1 MSSSNFTKWT
11 RLLGSSSFDQ
21 GNALTT
27 GCDGSIFIAGNTN
40 GDLDGQTNIGYQDA
54 FLTKLTVPTE
64 SREERSVLLSND
76 LNLSSISSTHISD
89 DLKMGSTSDGVYKY
103 GAKSTYTFE
112 NGKISDLKFSVQ
124 GKNSFHDVIVDVMEE
139 GDPTRLPTLDI
150 YLTDSNNGDAYF
162 LQDTYNDYFG
172 SLETQTD
179 AFGRSYTPRYQ
190 NINALYAGKGDD
202 LIDMTS
208 TESRT
213 LYDSSSRAGGGI
225 ATVYA
230 GEGNDSILG
239 SDGTVYGGDGDDTL
253 IAHHNS
259 SFWGGEGADV
269 FGFLANPVD
278 SITGSALSPE
288 HQINDFESGI
298 DKIIFYHKSSHAS
311 QLAVT
316 RTEDDNIQWQYW
328 NQGASSTSVGLL
340 TLNMNGETW
349 TESDIE
355 FALVDPVIL

>member
-1 MSSSNFTKWT
+1 M
-11 RLLGSSSFDQ
+11 
-21 GNALTT
+21 
-27 GCDGSIFIAGNTN
+27 
-40 GDLDGQTNIGYQDA
+40 
-54 FLTKLTVPTE
+54 
-64 SREERSVLLSND
+64 
-76 LNLSSISSTHISD
+76 
-89 DLKMGSTSDGVYKY
+89 
-103 GAKSTYTFE
+103 
-112 NGKISDLKFSVQ
+112 Q

-190 NINALYAGKGDD
+190 NINVLYAGKGDD

-230 GEGNDSILG
+230 GECNDSILG

-311 QLAVT
+311 QLEVT
-316 RTEDDNIQWQYW
+316 RTEDDNIEWQYW

-355 FALVDPVIL
+355 FALVDPVFL